1 MKLLVFAHVPPPH
14 HGQSQMVKYMVDG
27 FRANPALG
35 IEVLHVDA
43 RLSSDLRDV
52 GSARGGKLLQL
63 LRYVRQARR
72 LAARHQCTTLFHVP
86 SPPKR
91 TPLYRD
97 WITLRLLRP
106 RLPRVIYHWHASGLG
121 SWIQSDARAWE
132 RALTLRWMA
141 RVDLSIVLSQFN
153 RSDGEVLDR
162 KSTRLNSSH

>member
-1 MKLLVFAHVPPPH
+1 MPLTVEHLVPGAIDVHELN
-14 HGQSQMVKYMVDG
+14 
-27 FRANPALG
+27 RAGL
-35 IEVLHVDA
+35 
-43 RLSSDLRDV
+43 LSS
-52 GSARGGKLLQL
+52 
-63 LRYVRQARR
+63 
-72 LAARHQCTTLFHVP
+72 
-86 SPPKR
+86 
-91 TPLYRD
+91 D